1 MYQYLSHLL
10 GLPSPQRLKLEGKSY
25 SIIIIAAA
33 AAAAPNAGELQALP
47 QSVLH
52 LGVLYELYLSVP

>member
-33 AAAAPNAGELQALP
+33 AAAPNAGELQALP